1 MSKKP
6 HFDLDDDQIRFI
18 SADAGNTGHKH
29 VRPYKKWW
37 IALVS
42 IIVLAIGAV
51 VYDYY
56 KQTHERTPGPPSPP
70 P

>member
-29 VRPYKKWW
+29 VRK
-37 IALVS
+37 
-42 IIVLAIGAV
+42 
-51 VYDYY
+51 
-56 KQTHERTPGPPSPP
+56 
-70 P
+70 